1 MFGLNILSA
10 FGSTIILAFVIV
22 VGIGLLSYIIA
33 IFNGLIQ
40 LKNNIKKSWANIDVL
55 LKQRYDELPNLVE
68 TVKGYMKHEKKVLTE
83 ITLARTAMMSAT
95 TKADKAGFNDKL
107 SKNIKTL
114 FAVAENYPKLQASD
128 NFLKLQ
134 ERISALENEIADRRE
149 FYNDSVNNYN
159 IRIQSIPDVVVAR
172 MLKYTEE
179 DLFKATDDEKKVVKV
194 NTDV

>member
-1 MFGLNILSA
+1 MFVSILVMA
-10 FGSTIILAFVIV
+10 FLIL
-22 VGIGLLSYIIA
+22 VGIGVIAYIVA

-68 TVKGYMKHEKKVLTE
+68 AVKGYMKHEKQVLME
-83 ITLARTAMMSAT
+83 ITMARTALSSAT
-95 TKADKAGFNDKL
+95 SKSDKAGFNDKL
-107 SKNIKTL
+107 SKNIKTV
-114 FAVAENYPKLQASD
+114 FAVAENYPKLQASE

-194 NTDV
+194 DTNN